1 MRAMIG
7 LHDRHHHLTRPFPPL
22 AGHRDG
28 EGTTT
33 QTPAM
38 AGLQEFESLLN
49 TNAQRSLILLPG
61 RKRRAKRLP
70 RTVPYKY
77 PTKQPSLRGAKKRK
91 RRGGEERKKEK
102 RKNREN
108 KRERERERE
117 RENNTKTREEET
129 EGRRKQKEE
138 PQFARNE
145 RHQPLLQAQQQV
157 SHLLPLCFANLI
169 NQALCEH
176 A

>member
-1 MRAMIG
+1 MIG

-117 RENNTKTREEET
+117 REQHKDKRRRNRGEEKA
-129 EGRRKQKEE
+129 EGGTPVRQKRAS
-138 PQFARNE
+138 PTSSPSAAAGKPSSPSLFCKFN
-145 RHQPLLQAQQQV
+145 
-157 SHLLPLCFANLI
+157 
-169 NQALCEH
+169 
-176 A
+176 

>member
-7 LHDRHHHLTRPFPPL
+7 LQDRHHHLPRPFPPL
-22 AGHRDG
+22 AGQRDG

-38 AGLQEFESLLN
+38 AGLQEFESLSN

-77 PTKQPSLRGAKKRK
+77 PTKQPSLRGTKKRK

-108 KRERERERE
+108 KRERERERTTQRQE
-117 RENNTKTREEET
+117 KKKQRGGESRRRNPSSPET
-129 EGRRKQKEE
+129 S
-138 PQFARNE
+138 
-145 RHQPLLQAQQQV
+145 V
-157 SHLLPLCFANLI
+157 TNLFSKRSSR
-169 NQALCEH
+169 
-176 A
+176 